1 MGTDNEPGTAGARP
15 VLQAVDV
22 TVDYGGVRAV
32 NGLNLTV
39 APGQLVGLI
48 GPNGAGKTSALD
60 ALTGFAPAS
69 GRVLFRGRDISGLP
83 AVKRAQAGLVR
94 TWQAV
99 ELFSELSVSDN
110 VLLTVEAGGVR
121 PLLRDVFRLGTSRR
135 STGHSRRVAEILAQL
150 EIGDLADRMPDELSN
165 GQRKLAGVA
174 RALAGSPGVLLLDEP
189 AAGLDSAESQVLGA
203 RLRRLVENG
212 LPLLLIDHDMGMVLS
227 VCDYIYVLDGG
238 LLIAEGTAE
247 QIRHDPKVI
256 ASYLGTG
263 GKHDGEADQ
272 LADKLAAQG

>member
-1 MGTDNEPGTAGARP
+1 
-15 VLQAVDV
+15 
-22 TVDYGGVRAV
+22 
-32 NGLNLTV
+32 
-39 APGQLVGLI
+39 
-48 GPNGAGKTSALD
+48 
-60 ALTGFAPAS
+60 
-69 GRVLFRGRDISGLP
+69 
-83 AVKRAQAGLVR
+83 
-94 TWQAV
+94 
-99 ELFSELSVSDN
+99 
-110 VLLTVEAGGVR
+110 
-121 PLLRDVFRLGTSRR
+121 
-135 STGHSRRVAEILAQL
+135 
-150 EIGDLADRMPDELSN
+150 
-165 GQRKLAGVA
+165 VA